1 MTRPV
6 LPDEKEDCRT
16 SSATPSV
23 QSSRQLQCPAQ
34 PGVWSDVSPGTL
46 YKVPTHNVSHPV
58 AKNVNYVNHFSG
70 RHVPPLAYIDIILE
84 NYKLRSS
91 AV

>member
-1 MTRPV
+1 MRRKTAGHPQQH
-6 LPDEKEDCRT
+6 LP
-16 SSATPSV
+16 SSLQDGATQGNSGV
-23 QSSRQLQCPAQ
+23 QHSLVSGAWC
-34 PGVWSDVSPGTL
+34 DVSPGTL

-70 RHVPPLAYIDIILE
+70 RHVPPPAYIDIILE

>member
-1 MTRPV
+1 MRNEVSPQDIAAGV
-6 LPDEKEDCRT
+6 AHDC
-16 SSATPSV
+16 
-23 QSSRQLQCPAQ
+23 QCLVSGA
-34 PGVWSDVSPGTL
+34 WCDVSPGTL

-70 RHVPPLAYIDIILE
+70 RHVPPAYIDIILE